1 MTIDEIVEK
10 AIPPVLIGIVF
21 SISML
26 FIKVNTLEHGSSE
39 LKRIASDYKDRAD
52 TTHSKQWV
60 FISDLTDDM
69 IELRTEQ
76 KHKLSKEE
84 YHKGKQ

>member
-1 MTIDEIVEK
+1 MTLDEIVEK
-10 AIPPVLIGIVF
+10 SIPPLLIGIVF

-26 FIKVNTLEHGSSE
+26 FIKVNTLEHNTNE
-39 LKRIASDYKDRAD
+39 LKRIAGEYKDRAD
-52 TTHSKQWV
+52 ATHSKQWV

-76 KHKLSKEE
+76 KHKLSKEQ
-84 YHKGKQ
+84 YYKGKQ